1 MIRPNY
7 NIRAKIYQSAGKHS
21 YFRLNLMDSASLR
34 SLTPLLDG
42 IDRWVEL
49 APLLPV
55 IVSLELVLSADN
67 AVALASITRNLNS
80 RELQKQ
86 ALNVG
91 IFIALLLRILVIL
104 TAQFFLNFWPIKL
117 IGGIY
122 LITLSFSKI
131 LGFENN
137 YIVDETQI
145 NTKNNQTN
153 LFKVI
158 LLLSI
163 TDLAFSID
171 SITAAVAISDQFLL
185 VITGAIIGVIALRF
199 TSGLFI
205 KWLEIYCNLEKA
217 GYIAVA
223 IVGFKLIIQLIFYK
237 LIIPEYLF
245 FLTMLCLF
253 LWGFSKRIN
262 EFS

>member
-1 MIRPNY
+1 
-7 NIRAKIYQSAGKHS
+7 
-21 YFRLNLMDSASLR
+21 MDSASLR

-67 AVALASITRNLNS
+67 AVALASITKNLNNID
-80 RELQKQ
+80 LQKK
-86 ALNVG
+86 ALNIG

-104 TAQFFLNFWPIKL
+104 TAQFFLTFWPVKL
-117 IGGIY
+117 IGGVY
-122 LITLSFSKI
+122 LISLSISKFLSLNSNNSIKNLNDKNDNSKFS
-131 LGFENN
+131 L
-137 YIVDETQI
+137 
-145 NTKNNQTN
+145 
-153 LFKVI
+153 LKVI
-158 LLLSI
+158 LLLSV

-205 KWLEIYCNLEKA
+205 KWLEIYVNLEKA
-217 GYIAVA
+217 GYIAVG
-223 IVGFKLIIQLIFYK
+223 IIGIKLIIQLILFK
-237 LIIPEYLF
+237 LVIPEYLF
-245 FLTMLCLF
+245 FLAMFCLF
-253 LWGFSKRIN
+253 LWGFSSKESKIDN
-262 EFS
+262 V

>member
-1 MIRPNY
+1 
-7 NIRAKIYQSAGKHS
+7 
-21 YFRLNLMDSASLR
+21 MDSASLR

-67 AVALASITRNLNS
+67 AVALASITKNLNNID
-80 RELQKQ
+80 LQRK
-86 ALNVG
+86 ALNIG

-104 TAQFFLNFWPIKL
+104 TAQFFLNFWPVKL

-122 LITLSFSKI
+122 LISLSISKFISLNSNDPNKDINDKGDNSKI
-131 LGFENN
+131 S
-137 YIVDETQI
+137 
-145 NTKNNQTN
+145 
-153 LFKVI
+153 LFRVI

-205 KWLEIYCNLEKA
+205 KWLEVYINLEKA
-217 GYIAVA
+217 GYIAVGL
-223 IVGFKLIIQLIFYK
+223 IGLKLIIQLILYK
-237 LIIPEYLF
+237 VVIPEYLF
-245 FLTMLCLF
+245 FIVMLGLF
-253 LWGFSKRIN
+253 LWGFSKKDNVIDDV
-262 EFS
+262 

>member
-1 MIRPNY
+1 
-7 NIRAKIYQSAGKHS
+7 
-21 YFRLNLMDSASLR
+21 MDSASLR

-49 APLLPV
+49 APLLP
-55 IVSLELVLSADN
+55 IIISLELVLSADN
-67 AVALASITRNLNS
+67 AVALASITKNLSNIDQ
-80 RELQKQ
+80 QKK
-86 ALNVG
+86 ALNIG

-122 LITLSFSKI
+122 LISLSISKFIDINKNDTSSSDKFKNDKSNISI
-131 LGFENN
+131 L
-137 YIVDETQI
+137 
-145 NTKNNQTN
+145 
-153 LFKVI
+153 KVI
-158 LLLSI
+158 LLLSV

-205 KWLEIYCNLEKA
+205 KWLEIYINLEKA
-217 GYIAVA
+217 GYIAVG
-223 IVGFKLIIQLIFYK
+223 IIGIKLIIQLILYK

-245 FLTMLCLF
+245 FLLMLCLF
-253 LWGFSKRIN
+253 LWGFSKKQTTN
-262 EFS
+262 EYN

>member
-1 MIRPNY
+1 
-7 NIRAKIYQSAGKHS
+7 
-21 YFRLNLMDSASLR
+21 MDSASLR

-67 AVALASITRNLNS
+67 AVALASITKNLNNID
-80 RELQKQ
+80 LQRK
-86 ALNVG
+86 ALNIG
-91 IFIALLLRILVIL
+91 IFNALLLRILVIL
-104 TAQFFLNFWPIKL
+104 TAQFFLNFWPVKL

-122 LITLSFSKI
+122 LISLSISKF
-131 LGFENN
+131 LSLNNNGSDKNLNENSEKSN
-137 YIVDETQI
+137 IS
-145 NTKNNQTN
+145 

-158 LLLSI
+158 LLLSV

-205 KWLEIYCNLEKA
+205 KWLEIYINLEKA
-217 GYIAVA
+217 GYIAVGL
-223 IVGFKLIIQLIFYK
+223 IGLKLIIQLVLFK
-237 LIIPEYLF
+237 LVIPEYLF
-245 FLTMLCLF
+245 FLVMLF
-253 LWGFSKRIN
+253 LFIWGFSKKNSSIN
-262 EFS
+262 NV

>member
-1 MIRPNY
+1 
-7 NIRAKIYQSAGKHS
+7 
-21 YFRLNLMDSASLR
+21 MDSASLR

-67 AVALASITRNLNS
+67 AVALASITKNLNNID
-80 RELQKQ
+80 LQRK
-86 ALNVG
+86 ALNFG
-91 IFIALLLRILVIL
+91 IFIALLLRIIVIL
-104 TAQFFLNFWPIKL
+104 TAQFFLNFWPVKL

-122 LITLSFSKI
+122 LISLSISKFLSLNNNFSDKNI
-131 LGFENN
+131 NENSKKSN
-137 YIVDETQI
+137 IS
-145 NTKNNQTN
+145 

-205 KWLEIYCNLEKA
+205 KWLEIYINLEKA
-217 GYIAVA
+217 GYIAVGL
-223 IVGFKLIIQLIFYK
+223 IGIKLIIQLVLFK
-237 LIIPEYLF
+237 LVIPEYLF
-245 FLTMLCLF
+245 FLVMLF
-253 LWGFSKRIN
+253 LFIWGFSKKDSSIN
-262 EFS
+262 NV

>member
-1 MIRPNY
+1 
-7 NIRAKIYQSAGKHS
+7 
-21 YFRLNLMDSASLR
+21 MDSASLR

-67 AVALASITRNLNS
+67 AVALASITKNLNNID
-80 RELQKQ
+80 LQRK
-86 ALNVG
+86 ALNIG

-104 TAQFFLNFWPIKL
+104 TAQFFLNFWPVKL

-122 LITLSFSKI
+122 LISLSISKF
-131 LGFENN
+131 LSLNNNVSDKNLKENSDKSN
-137 YIVDETQI
+137 IS
-145 NTKNNQTN
+145 

-158 LLLSI
+158 LLLSV

-205 KWLEIYCNLEKA
+205 KWLEIYINLEKA
-217 GYIAVA
+217 GYIAVGL
-223 IVGFKLIIQLIFYK
+223 IGLKLIIQLVLFK
-237 LIIPEYLF
+237 LVIPEYLF
-245 FLTMLCLF
+245 FLVMLCLF
-253 LWGFSKRIN
+253 IWGFSKKNSSIN
-262 EFS
+262 NV

>member
-1 MIRPNY
+1 
-7 NIRAKIYQSAGKHS
+7 
-21 YFRLNLMDSASLR
+21 MDSASLR

-67 AVALASITRNLNS
+67 AVALASITKNLNNID
-80 RELQKQ
+80 LQRK
-86 ALNVG
+86 ALNIG

-104 TAQFFLNFWPIKL
+104 SAQFFLNFWPVKL

-122 LITLSFSKI
+122 LISLSISKFI
-131 LGFENN
+131 SLNSN
-137 YIVDETQI
+137 DSNKDI
-145 NTKNNQTN
+145 NDKSDNTN
-153 LFKVI
+153 ISLFRVI

-205 KWLEIYCNLEKA
+205 KWLEVYINLEKA
-217 GYIAVA
+217 GYIAVGL
-223 IVGFKLIIQLIFYK
+223 IGLKLIIQLILYK
-237 LIIPEYLF
+237 VVIPEYLF
-245 FLTMLCLF
+245 FLVMLGLF
-253 LWGFSKRIN
+253 LWGFSKKDNVIN
-262 EFS
+262 DV

>member
-1 MIRPNY
+1 
-7 NIRAKIYQSAGKHS
+7 
-21 YFRLNLMDSASLR
+21 MDSASLR

-67 AVALASITRNLNS
+67 AVALASITKNLNNID
-80 RELQKQ
+80 LQRK
-86 ALNVG
+86 ALNIG

-104 TAQFFLNFWPIKL
+104 TAQFFLNFWPVKL

-122 LITLSFSKI
+122 LISLSISKF
-131 LGFENN
+131 LSLNN
-137 YIVDETQI
+137 NGSD
-145 NTKNNQTN
+145 KNLIEHSEQSNIS

-158 LLLSI
+158 LLLSV

-205 KWLEIYCNLEKA
+205 KWLEIYINLEKA
-217 GYIAVA
+217 GYIAVGL
-223 IVGFKLIIQLIFYK
+223 IGLKLIIQLVFFK
-237 LIIPEYLF
+237 LVIPEYLF
-245 FLTMLCLF
+245 FLVMLGIF
-253 LWGFSKRIN
+253 LWGFSEKDNVIN
-262 EFS
+262 DV

>member
-1 MIRPNY
+1 
-7 NIRAKIYQSAGKHS
+7 
-21 YFRLNLMDSASLR
+21 MDSASLR

-67 AVALASITRNLNS
+67 AVALASITKKLNNID
-80 RELQKQ
+80 LQKR
-86 ALNVG
+86 ALNIG
-91 IFIALLLRILVIL
+91 IFIALILRIIVIL
-104 TAQFFLNFWPIKL
+104 TAQFILNFWPVKL

-122 LITLSFSKI
+122 LISLSFSKLFSI
-131 LGFENN
+131 NEDTSNDKYKDTN
-137 YIVDETQI
+137 PESSIV
-145 NTKNNQTN
+145 
-153 LFKVI
+153 KVI

-205 KWLEIYCNLEKA
+205 KWLEIYINLEKA

-223 IVGFKLIIQLIFYK
+223 IIGFKLIIELILYK
-237 LIIPEYLF
+237 LVIPEYLF
-245 FLTMLCLF
+245 FLVMLCLF
-253 LWGFSKRIN
+253 LWGFSEKKSSSNI
-262 EFS
+262 F

>member
-1 MIRPNY
+1 
-7 NIRAKIYQSAGKHS
+7 
-21 YFRLNLMDSASLR
+21 MDSASLR

-67 AVALASITRNLNS
+67 AVALASITKNLNNID
-80 RELQKQ
+80 LQRK
-86 ALNVG
+86 ALNIG

-104 TAQFFLNFWPIKL
+104 TAQFFLNFWPVKL

-122 LITLSFSKI
+122 LISLSISKFI
-131 LGFENN
+131 SLNSNDSNKDINDKSDN
-137 YIVDETQI
+137 YNIS
-145 NTKNNQTN
+145 
-153 LFKVI
+153 LFRVI

-205 KWLEIYCNLEKA
+205 KWLEVYINLEKA
-217 GYIAVA
+217 GYIAVGL
-223 IVGFKLIIQLIFYK
+223 IGLKLIIQLILYK
-237 LIIPEYLF
+237 VVIPEYLF
-245 FLTMLCLF
+245 FLVMLGLF
-253 LWGFSKRIN
+253 LWGFSKKDNVIN
-262 EFS
+262 DA

>member
-1 MIRPNY
+1 
-7 NIRAKIYQSAGKHS
+7 
-21 YFRLNLMDSASLR
+21 MDSASLR

-67 AVALASITRNLNS
+67 AVALASITKNLNNID
-80 RELQKQ
+80 LQRK
-86 ALNVG
+86 ALNIG

-104 TAQFFLNFWPIKL
+104 TAQFFLNFWPVKL

-122 LITLSFSKI
+122 LISLSISKF
-131 LGFENN
+131 LSLNNNGSDKNLNENSEKSN
-137 YIVDETQI
+137 IS
-145 NTKNNQTN
+145 

-158 LLLSI
+158 LLLSV

-205 KWLEIYCNLEKA
+205 KWLEIYINLEKA
-217 GYIAVA
+217 GYIAVGL
-223 IVGFKLIIQLIFYK
+223 IGLKLIIQLVLFK
-237 LIIPEYLF
+237 LVIPEYLF
-245 FLTMLCLF
+245 FLVMLF
-253 LWGFSKRIN
+253 LFIWGFSKKNSTIN
-262 EFS
+262 NV

>member
-1 MIRPNY
+1 
-7 NIRAKIYQSAGKHS
+7 
-21 YFRLNLMDSASLR
+21 MDSASLR

-67 AVALASITRNLNS
+67 AVALASITKNLSDINQ
-80 RELQKQ
+80 QKK
-86 ALNVG
+86 ALNIG

-104 TAQFFLNFWPIKL
+104 TAQFFLNFWPVKL
-117 IGGIY
+117 IGGLY
-122 LITLSFSKI
+122 LITLSISKFI
-131 LGFENN
+131 SLNKKTIKDKEVN
-137 YIVDETQI
+137 YQPKISLI
-145 NTKNNQTN
+145 R
-153 LFKVI
+153 VI
-158 LLLSI
+158 FLLSV

-185 VITGAIIGVIALRF
+185 VITGAIIGVVALRF

-205 KWLEIYCNLEKA
+205 KWLEIYVNLEKA

-223 IVGFKLIIQLIFYK
+223 LIGVKLIIQLIFYN
-237 LIIPEYLF
+237 IVVPEYIF
-245 FLTMLCLF
+245 FMIMLCLF
-253 LWGFSKRIN
+253 LWGFSKKESTIDII
-262 EFS
+262 

>member
-1 MIRPNY
+1 
-7 NIRAKIYQSAGKHS
+7 
-21 YFRLNLMDSASLR
+21 MDSASLR

-67 AVALASITRNLNS
+67 AVALASITKNLSDINQ
-80 RELQKQ
+80 QKK
-86 ALNVG
+86 ALNIG

-104 TAQFFLNFWPIKL
+104 TAQFFLNFWPVKL

-122 LITLSFSKI
+122 LVTLSISKFI
-131 LGFENN
+131 SLNK
-137 YIVDETQI
+137 ET
-145 NTKNNQTN
+145 
-153 LFKVI
+153 FKDNAVNFQPKI
-158 LLLSI
+158 SLIRVVFLLAV

-185 VITGAIIGVIALRF
+185 VITGAIIGVVALRF

-205 KWLEIYCNLEKA
+205 RWLEIYVNLEKA

-223 IVGFKLIIQLIFYK
+223 LIGVKLIIQLIFYN
-237 LIIPEYLF
+237 IVVPEYLF
-245 FLTMLCLF
+245 FMLMLCLF
-253 LWGFSKRIN
+253 LWGFSKKESTIDII
-262 EFS
+262 

>member
-1 MIRPNY
+1 
-7 NIRAKIYQSAGKHS
+7 
-21 YFRLNLMDSASLR
+21 MDSASLR

-67 AVALASITRNLNS
+67 AVALASITKNLNNI
-80 RELQKQ
+80 ELQRK
-86 ALNVG
+86 ALNIG

-104 TAQFFLNFWPIKL
+104 TAQFFLNFWPVKL

-122 LITLSFSKI
+122 LISLSISKFISLNSNDSNKDINDKSDNSKI
-131 LGFENN
+131 S
-137 YIVDETQI
+137 
-145 NTKNNQTN
+145 
-153 LFKVI
+153 LFRVI

-205 KWLEIYCNLEKA
+205 KWLEIYINLEKA
-217 GYIAVA
+217 GYIAVGL
-223 IVGFKLIIQLIFYK
+223 IGLKLIIQLILYK
-237 LIIPEYLF
+237 VVIPEYLF
-245 FLTMLCLF
+245 FLVMLGLF
-253 LWGFSKRIN
+253 LWGFSKKDNVIN
-262 EFS
+262 DV

>member
-1 MIRPNY
+1 
-7 NIRAKIYQSAGKHS
+7 
-21 YFRLNLMDSASLR
+21 MDSASLR

-67 AVALASITRNLNS
+67 AVALASITKNLNNID
-80 RELQKQ
+80 LQKK
-86 ALNVG
+86 ALNIG
-91 IFIALLLRILVIL
+91 IFIALLLRVFVIL
-104 TAQFFLNFWPIKL
+104 TAQFILNFWPVKL

-122 LITLSFSKI
+122 LISLSISKLFTL
-131 LGFENN
+131 NN
-137 YIVDETQI
+137 TVL
-145 NTKNNQTN
+145 KNNN
-153 LFKVI
+153 DNNIKSDISIVNVI
-158 LLLSI
+158 LLLSV

-205 KWLEIYCNLEKA
+205 KWLEIYTNLEKA
-217 GYIAVA
+217 GYIAVG
-223 IVGFKLIIQLIFYK
+223 IIGIKLILQLILYK

-245 FLTMLCLF
+245 FLLMLCLF
-253 LWGFSKRIN
+253 LWGFSSKESN
-262 EFS
+262 VDNF

>member
-1 MIRPNY
+1 
-7 NIRAKIYQSAGKHS
+7 
-21 YFRLNLMDSASLR
+21 MDSASLR

-67 AVALASITRNLNS
+67 AVALASITKNLNNID
-80 RELQKQ
+80 LQRK
-86 ALNVG
+86 ALNIG

-104 TAQFFLNFWPIKL
+104 TAQFFLNFWPVKL

-122 LITLSFSKI
+122 LISLSISKF
-131 LGFENN
+131 LSLNNNDSDKNLNENSEKSN
-137 YIVDETQI
+137 IS
-145 NTKNNQTN
+145 

-158 LLLSI
+158 LLLSV

-205 KWLEIYCNLEKA
+205 KWLEIYINLEKA
-217 GYIAVA
+217 GYIAVGL
-223 IVGFKLIIQLIFYK
+223 IGIKLIIQLIFYK
-237 LIIPEYLF
+237 LVIPEYLF
-245 FLTMLCLF
+245 FIIMLCLF
-253 LWGFSKRIN
+253 LWGFSKKESNIN
-262 EFS
+262 II

>member
-1 MIRPNY
+1 
-7 NIRAKIYQSAGKHS
+7 
-21 YFRLNLMDSASLR
+21 MDSASLR

-67 AVALASITRNLNS
+67 AVALASITKNLNNI
-80 RELQKQ
+80 EQQKK

-91 IFIALLLRILVIL
+91 ILIALLLRILVIL
-104 TAQFFLNFWPIKL
+104 TAQFFLNFWPVKL
-117 IGGIY
+117 VGGLY
-122 LITLSFSKI
+122 LISLSVLKFLSF
-131 LGFENN
+131 G
-137 YIVDETQI
+137 D
-145 NTKNNQTN
+145 NQTN
-153 LFKVI
+153 DNEIVNKTDNNISLLKVI
-158 LLLSI
+158 LLLAF

-205 KWLEIYCNLEKA
+205 KWLEIYVNLEKA

-223 IVGFKLIIQLIFYK
+223 IIGIKLITQLILYDVV
-237 LIIPEYLF
+237 IPEYLF
-245 FLTMLCLF
+245 FLLMLCLF
-253 LWGFSKRIN
+253 LWGFSSKENSIN
-262 EFS
+262 NA